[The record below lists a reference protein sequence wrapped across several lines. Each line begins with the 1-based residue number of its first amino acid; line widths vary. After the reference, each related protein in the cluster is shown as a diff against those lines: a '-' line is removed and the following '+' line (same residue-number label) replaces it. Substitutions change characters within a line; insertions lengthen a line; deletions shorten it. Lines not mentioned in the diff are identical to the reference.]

1 MAGPEQIRDWIEDL
15 TRLASRKNPLTTAR
29 SHMFCAPGRDRTCD
43 QLLRRQLLYPLSYE
57 GICAML
63 SAWLSEDP
71 VGESPR
77 LVTGHRL
84 NRASRE
90 SVTPRPV

>member
-1 MAGPEQIRDWIEDL
+1 MESSTPPLLGSNTAEGPEYGAGAL
-15 TRLASRKNPLTTAR
+15 
-29 SHMFCAPGRDRTCD
+29 GRDRTCD